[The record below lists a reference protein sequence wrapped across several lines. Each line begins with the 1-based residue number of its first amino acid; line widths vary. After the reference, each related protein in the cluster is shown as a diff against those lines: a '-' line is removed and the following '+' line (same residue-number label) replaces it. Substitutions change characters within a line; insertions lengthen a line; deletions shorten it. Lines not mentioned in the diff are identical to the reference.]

1 MGSSKILRPDAKG
14 RICLGTISRGISG
27 YRATIDENTMEITL
41 KPYTEMPFSEK
52 WLFEDKNKESLES
65 VKRGLRDSSQK
76 KTTYQGSFAKHA
88 EEDH

>member
-1 MGSSKILRPDAKG
+1 MQSDKILRPDAKG
-14 RICLGTISRGISG
+14 RICLGTLSRGISG
-27 YRATIDENTMEITL
+27 YKAVIDENTMEITL

-52 WLFEDKNKESLES
+52 WLFNNKEALES
-65 VKRGLRDSSQK
+65 VKRGLRDSSQN